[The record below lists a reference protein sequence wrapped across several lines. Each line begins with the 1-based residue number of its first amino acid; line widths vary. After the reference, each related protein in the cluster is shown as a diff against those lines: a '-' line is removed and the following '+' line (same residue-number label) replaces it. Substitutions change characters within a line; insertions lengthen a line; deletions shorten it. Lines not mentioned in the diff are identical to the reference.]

1 MTRLKYKNIHEY
13 LHEEFIDV
21 LAKFSAHTEVG
32 RDLCL
37 STLTFAFAVHMKIQA

>member
-1 MTRLKYKNIHEY
+1 MTRLKYKNIHEH
-13 LHEEFIDV
+13 LHEQFVDV

-32 RDLCL
+32 RGFCM